1 VADLSQYDDVFQAA
15 GNEWNVDPTLL
26 KAVAAQES
34 GGNTGAVSLKNA
46 QGLMQITPDTQK
58 YLGVTDPTDPVQ
70 SIYGAAKYLSEGL
83 DKEGSPEGALLYYH
97 GGPGWR
103 QAFGPESAAYVPGV
117 TRYYQQFSKQAPS
130 TDQPPPADSQSTQA
144 APMILGDSLASK
156 GGLGGS
162 GVVGAQPS
170 AIRSTIAQ
178 AASKGAYQGQP
189 VVLSSGASN
198 APGDMTNIEAQLD
211 ALKNGGASGITL
223 LGVGPGVESKAP
235 GTNAKLEALAQKYGA
250 QFVPLPA
257 GQMSGDGVHPTGAG
271 YKTLLAA
278 ATPKTMTDATP
289 APAGTT
295 GPGKGPWEAMASDDL
310 PSWLPAAPKAATAPS
325 SGANVTPGDDGV
337 PTVSVGAPKA
347 AASDGLPS
355 WLPAAPKA
363 PPQALTAANYVDQTG
378 GTAPPEAAAPA
389 WMSSQP
395 IEPLKRVAEAGVSG
409 WQNTPPILSSG
420 AENFLNT
427 SGGPI
432 GRYITVPATKIAG
445 GILGAGAAVGGAIGQ
460 GAYELGNAL
469 DPRLGRD
476 LYMLNQV
483 APAALAGVPGAATPP
498 WMTPDA
504 ARAAAASRETA
515 LAPPPASQFGK
526 TGGPPVDIDWLTRAV
541 QEADQSNLPASAIP
555 SAAERAATRE
565 AATPGA
571 APGAVGAA
579 VAPSGG
585 GGGATTPTTL
595 NASWLRQAGANADG
609 SYNMGK
615 GGAALVQQ
623 AQDALSRGDTVQLM
637 TDGGRKTVNITGA
650 KNGIMVDD
658 KGQPW
663 GSMSLATDQTGKEGL
678 RITPAPSDAAATPG
692 AAPGAVGAA
701 VTMPGAARLTPDEV
715 NAYRATAEGKKLLE
729 NQVVGEPDR
738 NAYIPGS
745 NPNMAEQEQTVN
757 SARELKSL
765 GITSAEASNEAK
777 LAAQTNN
784 DARKAYWEDTAKSP
798 VDVQKAEAARDEQ
811 AQADLKATWAN
822 KTDADAQPVLD
833 TANAIKASPDGRR
846 PAVRS
851 AVDSIT
857 SELTDADGNLITDPE
872 QLYGVRKHIGDLLS
886 KEGQRETPLA
896 ARATDNLIK
905 LRDSLDGVIEAAA
918 PGFKQYLQNF
928 SDASKPIDE
937 MQVLQDTEPKLFRG
951 PQSTMTYS
959 DFQRFMKN
967 VVDMRNAQGVN
978 PYKSISDDT
987 MQRLWNLRDD
997 LRRSAG
1003 AQELARAPGS
1013 DTASNIIDAIKQY
1026 GKLGGS
1032 MAMDA
1037 AAAHM
1042 FGPVAGP
1049 VISRGLRAV
1058 TAPIVAQRTARAQMG
1073 RMRQMLYPSHPLSPS
1088 P

>member
-1 VADLSQYDDVFQAA
+1 MPDLSQYDQTFQDA
-15 GNEWNVDPTLL
+15 GQEWNVDPRLL
-26 KAVAAQES
+26 KAVAMQES
-34 GGNTGAVSLKNA
+34 AGNPRAVSPKGA
-46 QGLMQITPDTQK
+46 QGLMQITPETQR
-58 YLGVTDPTDPVQ
+58 YLGITDPNDPTQ

-83 DKEGSPEGALLYYH
+83 DKEGSPQGALLYYH
-97 GGPGWR
+97 GGPEWR
-103 QAFGPESAAYVPGV
+103 QSFGPESRAYVPGV
-117 TRYYQQFSKQAPS
+117 TAHYMALAPS
-130 TDQPPPADSQSTQA
+130 GEAQPPDQPLPAGGASQGAQQG
-144 APMILGDSLASK
+144 PLILGDSLASK
-156 GGLGGS
+156 GGLGGT
-162 GVVGAQPS
+162 GTAGAQPS
-170 AIRSTIAQ
+170 AIRSQVAQ
-178 AASKGAYQGQP
+178 AAQGGAYNGRD

-198 APGDMTNIEAQLD
+198 APGDMTNVEGQLA
-211 ALKNGGASGITL
+211 ALKDGGARNISL

-235 GTNAKLEALAQKYGA
+235 GTNTWLQGLADKYGA
-250 QFVPLPA
+250 QFVPLPTD
-257 GQMSGDGVHPTGAG
+257 QMSKDGVHPTAAG

-278 ATPKTMTDATP
+278 ATPRTATDATP
-289 APAGTT
+289 APASAPT
-295 GPGKGPWEAMASDDL
+295 GAGKAMASDDALSLL
-310 PSWLPAAPKAATAPS
+310 PPAPKQSKGSAAAADDADPLSMLPPAPKP
-325 SGANVTPGDDGV
+325 SGPQQPTGPTTPEGV
-337 PTVSVGAPKA
+337 PT
-347 AASDGLPS
+347 
-355 WLPAAPKA
+355 
-363 PPQALTAANYVDQTG
+363 TEE
-378 GTAPPEAAAPA
+378 EAAGGV
-389 WMSSQP
+389 WMPPGSTANQP
-395 IEPLKRVAEAGVSG
+395 IEPLKRISEAAASG
-409 WQNTPPILSSG
+409 WQNTPSILSPG
-420 AENFLNT
+420 AENYLNT
-427 SGGPI
+427 QGGPI
-432 GRYITVPATKIAG
+432 GRYITVPAAKIAG
-445 GILGAGAAVGGAIGQ
+445 GILGAGGAISSAIGQ
-460 GAYELGNAL
+460 GAYEAGNAL

-515 LAPPPASQFGK
+515 LAPPPAAQFGK
-526 TGGPPVDIDWLTRAV
+526 TGGPPVDINWLTRAV

-555 SAAERAATRE
+555 TAAERAATRD

-571 APGAVGAA
+571 APGAVGA
-579 VAPSGG
+579 
-585 GGGATTPTTL
+585 
-595 NASWLRQAGANADG
+595 
-609 SYNMGK
+609 
-615 GGAALVQQ
+615 
-623 AQDALSRGDTVQLM
+623 
-637 TDGGRKTVNITGA
+637 
-650 KNGIMVDD
+650 
-658 KGQPW
+658 
-663 GSMSLATDQTGKEGL
+663 E
-678 RITPAPSDAAATPG
+678 
-692 AAPGAVGAA
+692 
-701 VTMPGAARLTPDEV
+701 VTMPGAARLTPGEV
-715 NAYRATAEGKKLLE
+715 DAYRATAEGKKLLE

-738 NAYIPGS
+738 TAYIPGS
-745 NPNMAEQEQTVN
+745 NPNLAEQEQTVN
-757 SARELKSL
+757 ASRELKSL
-765 GITSAEASNEAK
+765 GVASAEASDEAK

-784 DARKAYWEDTAKSP
+784 EARKAYWEDTAKSP
-798 VDVQKAEAARDEQ
+798 VDVQKADAAREEQ

-822 KTDADAQPVLD
+822 KTDANAQPVLD

-857 SELTDADGNLITDPE
+857 NELTDADGNLITDPE

-896 ARATDNLIK
+896 ARATDSLTK
-905 LRDSLDGVIEAAA
+905 LRDSLDGVIEDAA

-928 SDASKPIDE
+928 RDASRPIDE

-1032 MAMDA
+1032 LAMDTA
-1037 AAAHM
+1037 ASHM

-1058 TAPIVAQRTARAQMG
+1058 TAPIIAQRTARAQMG
-1073 RMRQMLYPSHPLSPS
+1073 RMREMLYPSNPLTP
-1088 P
+1088 PP